1 MHPCINGYTY
11 LPMPPASFD
20 LLPLRL
26 ENRLK
31 LRHYALLLA
40 IDKHRSITRVA
51 AVLGLA
57 QPTVTRALADVED
70 IFMAPLFVRTRRG
83 LEPTA
88 AGEVVLARARLAV
101 ADSQALSQELRM
113 VQEGRQGRLRIG
125 IIPYASSQVLQAT
138 WQHLLGLRPQL
149 ALMAHEDTTQN
160 LLKAVR
166 ERQLD
171 CALCR
176 FSHDSAQDDLV
187 QVLLYRQ
194 QAHLVVA
201 EPSAAWL
208 ARQPVLD
215 IARLAEMDWIFPPLE
230 TPIRGMIDAIFSA
243 AGRQVPRPVLEAYSV
258 RAIASALRQLPRGVT
273 VLPGDIARSVAAE
286 GGAQVLPD
294 PLPWSLPP
302 VGLAWL
308 RESPKAE
315 IAQQLAQAVGEVA
328 A

>member
-1 MHPCINGYTY
+1 MTTPHFDA
-11 LPMPPASFD
+11 LAS
-20 LLPLRL
+20 RL

-31 LRHYALLLA
+31 LRHYVLLLA
-40 IDKHRSITRVA
+40 IGKHRSITRVA
-51 AVLGLA
+51 QTLGLA
-57 QPTVTRALADVED
+57 QPTMTRALADIED
-70 IFMAPLFVRTRRG
+70 IFMTPLFVRTRRG

-101 ADSQALSQELRM
+101 ADNSALSQELRL

-125 IIPYASSQVLQAT
+125 IIPYASSQVLHAV
-138 WQHLLGLRPQL
+138 WQHLLALRPQI

-171 CALCR
+171 CAMCR
-176 FSHDSAQDDLV
+176 FSHDSAQDELV

-201 EPSAAWL
+201 KPSAALL
-208 ARQPVLD
+208 ARQTDLD
-215 IARLAEMDWIFPPLE
+215 IARLAEMDWIFPPTE
-230 TPIRGMIDAIFSA
+230 TPIRGMIDAIFST
-243 AGRQVPRPVLEAYSV
+243 AGRQVPTPVLEAYSV
-258 RAIASALRQLPRGVT
+258 RAIASALHQLPRGVT
-273 VLPGDIARSVAAE
+273 ILPGDIARSVAAE
-286 GGAQVLPD
+286 GGADVLPN

-308 RESPKAE
+308 RESPKAD
-315 IAQQLAQAVGEVA
+315 IAQQLALAVREMA
-328 A
+328 

>member
-1 MHPCINGYTY
+1 MNT
-11 LPMPPASFD
+11 PPFDALAS
-20 LLPLRL
+20 RL

-31 LRHYALLLA
+31 LRHYVLLLA
-40 IDKHRSITRVA
+40 IGKHRSITRVA
-51 AVLGLA
+51 EQLGLA
-57 QPTVTRALADVED
+57 QPTITRALADIED
-70 IFMAPLFVRTRRG
+70 IFMTPLFVRTRRG
-83 LEPTA
+83 LETTA

-101 ADSQALSQELRM
+101 ADNGALSQELRM

-125 IIPYASSQVLQAT
+125 IIPYASSKVLQGV
-138 WQHLLGLRPQL
+138 WQHLLALRPQL
-149 ALMAHEDTTQN
+149 SLMAHEDTTQN

-171 CALCR
+171 CAMCR
-176 FSHDSAQDDLV
+176 FSHDSAQEDLV

-201 EPSAAWL
+201 GPSAAL
-208 ARQPVLD
+208 LERQPDLD

-243 AGRQVPRPVLEAYSV
+243 AGRQVPVPVLEAYSARV
-258 RAIASALRQLPRGVT
+258 IASALRQLPRGVT
-273 VLPGDIARSVAAE
+273 VLPGDIARLIAAE
-286 GGAQVLPD
+286 GGVHVLPD

-315 IAQQLAQAVGEVA
+315 ISQQLALAVRELA
-328 A
+328 